1 MEYIGLTDWI
11 AISLFLSVLSS
22 SIISIYFGAVNVV
35 GEISPILILIIWFSG
50 NNVNEIN
57 QTSEPNTIM

>member
-1 MEYIGLTDWI
+1 M
-11 AISLFLSVLSS
+11 
-22 SIISIYFGAVNVV
+22 YFGAVNVV

-57 QTSEPNTIM
+57 QTNEPNTIM